1 MKILTNKKYNEI
13 LNLIMDLKEENR
25 KLKSEFTEY
34 VPESVRF
41 LKVHNDPTHKTVCY
55 GYED

>member
-1 MKILTNKKYNEI
+1 MKILTNKKYKEL

-34 VPESVRF
+34 VPESVKF
-41 LKVHNDPTHKTVCY
+41 LKVYNDPTHKTVCY
-55 GYED
+55 GYKD

>member
-13 LNLIMDLKEENR
+13 LNLIMDLKEENSR
-25 KLKSEFTEY
+25 LKNGFTEY
-34 VPESVRF
+34 VPETVKF
-41 LKVHNDPTHKTVCY
+41 LKVHNDPTHATVRY